1 MRRCTRHAS
10 SGPFRS
16 RTGRSHGRAPLR
28 PGAAVSAATVEER
41 VAFIRSPRWIG
52 YEKAVAA
59 HRALDELLARPPTLR
74 PPGLLLLGPYANGKT
89 MIAERFAITH
99 FKEVQRA
106 REAAKGLGGADA
118 RRGRA
123 GLVHFHAAIL
133 HALRAPTSKTRD
145 LVAKGEQ
152 IDLLFAQL
160 MPRILIFDEFHNA
173 LRGRNR
179 DVEAIFACCRRLG
192 REHDVSPVLVGE
204 VAVYDHVVATEEMSS
219 RFALAAVPRWRYGD
233 EFLSLST
240 VSTALPLNRAS
251 DLSEEAMARR
261 LFAMSE
267 GLIGELVRIVSE
279 AAILAIRG
287 GEEKI
292 TARLIE
298 ALGHVPLSRRRG
310 APAREALL

>member
-1 MRRCTRHAS
+1 MAEHLFDQVRPYLRR
-10 SGPFRS
+10 P
-16 RTGRSHGRAPLR
+16 
-28 PGAAVSAATVEER
+28 VEER

-99 FKEVQRA
+99 FKEVQKLGKRQRVWVVQT
-106 REAAKGLGGADA
+106 REG
-118 RRGRA
+118 A

-179 DVEAIFACCRRLG
+179 NVEAIFAYLRRLG
-192 REHDVSPVLVGE
+192 RERDISRRFWWARSPS
-204 VAVYDHVVATEEMSS
+204 TIMSS
-219 RFALAAVPRWRYGD
+219 RPRRCRAGSRSPQCHAGATATN
-233 EFLSLST
+233 FSLFST
-240 VSTALPLNRAS
+240 VS
-251 DLSEEAMARR
+251 
-261 LFAMSE
+261 
-267 GLIGELVRIVSE
+267 
-279 AAILAIRG
+279 
-287 GEEKI
+287 
-292 TARLIE
+292 
-298 ALGHVPLSRRRG
+298 RRRC
-310 APAREALL
+310 R

>member
-1 MRRCTRHAS
+1 MAEHLFDQVRPYLRR
-10 SGPFRS
+10 P
-16 RTGRSHGRAPLR
+16 
-28 PGAAVSAATVEER
+28 VEER

-59 HRALDELLARPPTLR
+59 HRALDDLLARPPTLR

-99 FKEVQRA
+99 FKEVQKLGKRQRVWVVQT
-106 REAAKGLGGADA
+106 REG
-118 RRGRA
+118 A

-179 DVEAIFACCRRLG
+179 DVEAIFAYLRRLG

-204 VAVYDHVVATEEMSS
+204 VAVYDHVVATEEMAS

-233 EFLSLST
+233 EFLSLLDSLEA
-240 VSTALPLNRAS
+240 ALPLARAS

-267 GLIGELVRIVSE
+267 GLIGELVRVVSE
-279 AAILAIRG
+279 AAILAIQG
-287 GEEKI
+287 GEQQI
-292 TARLIE
+292 TTRLIE